1 MNPNAIST
9 QTFEE
14 LANSITE
21 LEKSL
26 REQLTAKEAVDIERN
41 KIATDIIV
49 LKLKDHDLKDAQIK
63 AGANLKRLMIDHSQL
78 KRLYWEK
85 KA

>member
-1 MNPNAIST
+1 MNPNPINK
-9 QTFEE
+9 TFED
-14 LANSITE
+14 LANEITE
-21 LEKSL
+21 IEKEL
-26 REQLTAKEAVDIERN
+26 RSQLTAKEAVDIERN
-41 KIATDIIV
+41 KIATDIII

-63 AGANLKRLMIDHSQL
+63 AGANLKRLVIQHSQL